1 MRDRVGAFL
10 QKYKLMSAPAKAG
23 LWFTI
28 CGFIQKGISFVTV
41 PIFTRLLTTA
51 QYGTV
56 SVYNSWLSLVSIFC
70 TLNLFYGG
78 FNNGM
83 LDYEDR
89 RDEYVSAVQGLI
101 TFITIAWVGV
111 YIVVRPLWNSLFEM
125 NTTLVL
131 VMFAEILA
139 TAALSLWSARERYE
153 FKYKSGT
160 EN

>member
-78 FNNGM
+78 FNNGI
-83 LDYEDR
+83 R
-89 RDEYVSAVQGLI
+89 GSTGKA
-101 TFITIAWVGV
+101 
-111 YIVVRPLWNSLFEM
+111 
-125 NTTLVL
+125 
-131 VMFAEILA
+131 
-139 TAALSLWSARERYE
+139 
-153 FKYKSGT
+153 
-160 EN
+160 